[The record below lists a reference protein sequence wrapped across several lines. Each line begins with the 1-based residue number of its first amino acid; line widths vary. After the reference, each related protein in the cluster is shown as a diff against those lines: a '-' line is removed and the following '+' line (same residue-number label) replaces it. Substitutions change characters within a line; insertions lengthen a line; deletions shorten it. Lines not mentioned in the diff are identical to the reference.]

1 MRIAI
6 VSEHASPLAV
16 LGGTDAGGQN
26 AHVAALAAGLAGRG
40 HEVIVHTRRDDPD
53 LPIQMPLGPGVV
65 VDHVDAG
72 PAGPVSK
79 DAMFGYMDEF
89 AAGLRRRWAR
99 RPPDVVHSHF
109 WMSGYAAVRAAR
121 PLGLGV
127 LHTFHALGVVK
138 RREQGVADT
147 SPPERAE
154 IEPGLLHQADRILA
168 TCPDEVF
175 ELLRLGG
182 DRRKISVVP
191 CGVDTGRFTPDG
203 PAELSNPDGL
213 SNPEGLSN
221 PDGPANP
228 DGRHRILYVG
238 RLVER
243 KGIGNLIT
251 ALPEVPGAELVIA
264 GGPAPP
270 DLNGD
275 PDVERLRRLARKHRV
290 GDRVRFLGRVAH
302 EELPSLYRSA
312 DVVASVPWYE
322 PFGIVPV
329 EAMACGVPVV
339 VAAVGGLADTVI
351 DNGTGLHVPPR
362 RPALIASALRQLLDD
377 PGRRRALGAAG
388 RHRAVRHYSMDRVI
402 TGTLRAYT
410 ATARTTQQ
418 AGGMRA

>member
-26 AHVAALAAGLAGRG
+26 AHVAALARGLAARG
-40 HEVIVHTRRDDPD
+40 HEVTVYTRRDDPH
-53 LPIQMPLGPGVV
+53 LPRRLSLGGTPDGRAGNEPGSVV
-65 VDHVDAG
+65 IDHIDAG
-72 PAGPVSK
+72 PAEHVSK

-89 AAGLRRRWAR
+89 AAELRKRWAE

-121 PLGLGV
+121 PLGIGV

-182 DRRKISVVP
+182 DRKKIAVVP
-191 CGVDTGRFTPDG
+191 CGVDTGLFTPDG
-203 PAELSNPDGL
+203 PAAPR
-213 SNPEGLSN
+213 
-221 PDGPANP
+221 GPAEARP
-228 DGRHRILYVG
+228 HRILYVG

-251 ALPEVPGAELVIA
+251 ALPEVPGPELLIA
-264 GGPAPP
+264 GGPAPGEM
-270 DLNGD
+270 DGD
-275 PDVERLRRLARKHRV
+275 PDIERLRRLARKHRV
-290 GDRVRFLGRVAH
+290 AGRVRFLGRVEH
-302 EELPSLYRSA
+302 SELPALYRSA
-312 DVVASVPWYE
+312 DVVACVPWYE

-362 RPALIASALRQLLDD
+362 RPDLIAAALRQLLDD
-377 PGRRRALGAAG
+377 PERCAALGAAG
-388 RHRAVRHYSMDRVI
+388 RQRAARHYAMDRMI
-402 TGTLRAYT
+402 AGTLRAYT
-410 ATARTTQQ
+410 ATARTIQRT
-418 AGGMRA
+418 GGMRA